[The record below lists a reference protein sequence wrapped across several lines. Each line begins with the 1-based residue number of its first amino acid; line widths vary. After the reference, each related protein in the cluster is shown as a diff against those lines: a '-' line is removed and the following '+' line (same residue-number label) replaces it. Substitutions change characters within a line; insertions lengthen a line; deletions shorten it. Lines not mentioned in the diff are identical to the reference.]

1 MPKKFPQSDSN
12 ASELAELKRQVAE
25 LKAQMVTMEAQKSQ
39 IHRAVGSRGHLENVW
54 FRQVE
59 SKEFEQSPLNLVG
72 ASRPRPWYCFCCGEK
87 GHIAVT
93 VKIIQTPPKWPENSI
108 F

>member
-39 IHRAVGSRGHLENVW
+39 IHRAVGSRGH
-54 FRQVE
+54 
-59 SKEFEQSPLNLVG
+59 FEK
-72 ASRPRPWYCFCCGEK
+72 FMD
-87 GHIAVT
+87 
-93 VKIIQTPPKWPENSI
+93 QTS
-108 F
+108 